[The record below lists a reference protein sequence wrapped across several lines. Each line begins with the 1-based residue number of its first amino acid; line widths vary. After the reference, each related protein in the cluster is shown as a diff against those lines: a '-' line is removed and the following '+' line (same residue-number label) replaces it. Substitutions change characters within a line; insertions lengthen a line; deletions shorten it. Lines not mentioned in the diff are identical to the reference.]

1 MAISS
6 KEKAEHPSHGMLGF
20 FTNAVNI
27 LIVATTSL
35 LEPEP
40 VPVPEQPEPF
50 QVPEPELRVLEPE
63 QASSPPPSGRR

>member
-20 FTNAVNI
+20 STHVVNI

-40 VPVPEQPEPF
+40 GPGPEQPEPF
-50 QVPEPELRVLEPE
+50 QEPEPEQRVQEPE

>member
-20 FTNAVNI
+20 STNAVNM

-40 VPVPEQPEPF
+40 EPEQPEPF
-50 QVPEPELRVLEPE
+50 QVPEPELRVQEPE
-63 QASSPPPSGRR
+63 LASSPPPSGRR